1 MSIPPTRD
9 TAQRSVHRQD
19 LQTFE
24 ESQGVTKGRGVTKG
38 QQMKELT
45 PEEVELA
52 ETRG

>member
-9 TAQRSVHRQD
+9 TAQRSAHRQD

-24 ESQGVTKGRGVTKG
+24 ESQGVTKG
-38 QQMKELT
+38 QQMEELT